1 MARLFKLSEL
11 NPLKCHK
18 EDCVP
23 NVLAYLN
30 LLERDEAFKLAN
42 INDQIL
48 IKHVIDYLTRIYGVK
63 HDLLEIYNT
72 DEEPTPDMV
81 DDIIEEQNTKDILD
95 DQLNNNTVAIGLF
108 LGKVNHLAL
117 FGKIDNELYII
128 DTQTGEEISMD
139 DPNVGLYLYKF
150 NKINLVTSNRAYKI
164 RNGNHSRHVGH
175 VSQLKKNAYM
185 YTIKQRIR
193 ANPTSNT
200 LKWSRYLLQHRDLI
214 PSKMYKIIKKP
225 NKFIRNSIFLRFDGN
240 NAVFEDITVPT
251 SEHFF
256 IEMKK
261 NKYKTSSLRSR
272 SRNRSMSRKKHS
284 I

>member
-30 LLERDEAFKLAN
+30 VLERDEAFKLAN
-42 INDQIL
+42 VTDQIL
-48 IKHVIDYLTRIYGVK
+48 TKHVVDYLTHVYGVK

-72 DEEPTPDMV
+72 DEDPTPDMV
-81 DDIIEEQNTKDILD
+81 DDILDEQNTKDLLD
-95 DQLNNNTVAIGLF
+95 DQLKNNTVAIGLF

-150 NKINLVTSNRAYKI
+150 NKINLITTNKTISKG
-164 RNGNHSRHVGH
+164 RNA
-175 VSQLKKNAYM
+175 SQFKKNAYM

-200 LKWSRYLLQHRDLI
+200 LKWSRYLLQHRNLI
-214 PSKMYKIIKKP
+214 PLKKYKIIKKP
-225 NKFIRNSIFLRFDGN
+225 NKFIRNSIFLRFEGN
-240 NAVFEDITVPT
+240 NAVFEDMTIPT
-251 SEHFF
+251 SDYFF
-256 IEMKK
+256 VEI
-261 NKYKTSSLRSR
+261 NSNLKTRSLGSKSKSKSR
-272 SRNRSMSRKKHS
+272 SKKHS